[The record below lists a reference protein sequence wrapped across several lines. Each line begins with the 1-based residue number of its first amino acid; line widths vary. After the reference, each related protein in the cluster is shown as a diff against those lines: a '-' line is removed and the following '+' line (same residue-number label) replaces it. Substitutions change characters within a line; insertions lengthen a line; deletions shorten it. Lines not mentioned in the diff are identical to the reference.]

1 MNLPGE
7 HGKPRPHTQS
17 PSPGLSP
24 GRFYYLHAGPR
35 RPQFG
40 SKAAFYFSL
49 SARWRS
55 AFETRHSEA
64 LSIVLGAGEHLPR
77 SMLGR
82 QQNVTD
88 GLASRS
94 TPVQARSSSPTS
106 AMQAVLEGSRWHG
119 GGQGP

>member
-1 MNLPGE
+1 MNLQGDY
-7 HGKPRPHTQS
+7 GKPRHHTQS
-17 PSPGLSP
+17 CSPGLSP

-64 LSIVLGAGEHLPR
+64 LYIVLGAGEHLPR

-94 TPVQARSSSPTS
+94 TLGQAPSSSPTS
-106 AMQAVLEGSRWHG
+106 AMQPVLEGSRWHS

>member
-1 MNLPGE
+1 MNLLGD

-17 PSPGLSP
+17 TSPGLSP

-64 LSIVLGAGEHLPR
+64 LYIFLGAGEHLQR

-88 GLASRS
+88 GLVSRS
-94 TPVQARSSSPTS
+94 TPVQDPSSFPTS
-106 AMQAVLEGSRWHG
+106 AMQAVLEGSRWHS